1 MSCGAGNK
9 HIVSRFP
16 ARIKNAGGMGLKIVA
31 HSRDIGDLNR
41 HAHEAFT
48 AAGQE
53 IVDGT
58 RVVGRFW
65 CKQQK

>member
-1 MSCGAGNK
+1 MSSGAGDK

-16 ARIKNAGGMGLKIVA
+16 ARIKNAGGMGFEIVVL
-31 HSRDIGDLNR
+31 SRDTGDLNR

-58 RVVGRFW
+58 RLVGRLW
-65 CKQQK
+65 RKQQK